1 MTENE
6 HHIEMGDWFV
16 HAHFGAGRVKSQ
28 EIKCVADQKQTYY
41 EIETAV
47 CTLWL
52 PAEQLFGQKVRPLA
66 SDTEFLLVI
75 DVLKEPSA
83 GMATEA
89 NKRKMRIKEVK
100 TANTPENTAGLVRD
114 LWVRERTEGK
124 LYDWE
129 RQAWRDLS
137 TILIQEWALSLDI
150 STGEAR
156 QEMDHILNSE
166 QVTPDD
172 QETTGKAAGSSGKK
186 RSLLG
191 SMSSDEQKWATWL
204 TKATA

>member
-1 MTENE
+1 MAEKE
-6 HHIEMGDWFV
+6 QQIEIGDWFV

-28 EIKCVADQKQTYY
+28 EVKCVGDQEQTYY

-52 PAEQLFGQKVRPLA
+52 PAEQLFGQKIRPLVDD
-66 SDTEFLLVI
+66 SEFQIVF
-75 DVLKEPSA
+75 DVLKEPST
-83 GMATEA
+83 GMASEA

-100 TANTPENTAGLVRD
+100 TANMPENTAGLIRD

-137 TILIQEWALSLDI
+137 TILIQEWALSQEI
-150 STGEAR
+150 SADEAR
-156 QEMDHILNSE
+156 RQLDQILNSK
-166 QVTPDD
+166 QGNPA
-172 QETTGKAAGSSGKK
+172 GKAAGGAAAYSADQTG
-186 RSLLG
+186 SLLE
-191 SMSSDEQKWATWL
+191 SMSNDEQKWATWL
-204 TKATA
+204 ANATA

>member
-6 HHIEMGDWFV
+6 QNVEVGDWFV
-16 HAHFGAGRVKSQ
+16 HAHFGAGRVKGQ
-28 EIKCVADQKQTYY
+28 EIKCVGDQEQTYY
-41 EIETAV
+41 EVETAV

-66 SDTEFLLVI
+66 ADTEFLQVI
-75 DVLKEPSA
+75 NVLREPSE

-89 NKRKMRIKEVK
+89 NKRKMRIKEVR
-100 TANTPENTAGLVRD
+100 TANAPENTAGLVRD

-129 RQAWRDLS
+129 RQAWRDLC
-137 TILIQEWALSLDI
+137 TILIQEWSLSQDI

-156 QEMDHILNSE
+156 QQMDHILNSE
-166 QVTPDD
+166 QVTADD
-172 QETTGKAAGSSGKK
+172 QASTATASSALDGK
-186 RSLLG
+186 RTLLG
-191 SMSSDEQKWATWL
+191 SMSNDEQKWAAFLAKT
-204 TKATA
+204 TA